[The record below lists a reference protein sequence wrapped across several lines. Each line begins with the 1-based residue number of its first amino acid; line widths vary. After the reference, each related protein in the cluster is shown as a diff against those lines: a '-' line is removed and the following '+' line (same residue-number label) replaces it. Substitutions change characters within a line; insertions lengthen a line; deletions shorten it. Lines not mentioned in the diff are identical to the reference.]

1 MFLCVC
7 LCVSVCKEG
16 VLVRVDVCIIS
27 VLCLEAMQVF
37 TGAVY
42 VYIIIMKGS
51 KDAAGERG

>member
-1 MFLCVC
+1 VC